1 MSTTRPGGAFKN
13 ATYWEGVREI
23 RVPVIEVQSVARA
36 SCVVDGSCAP
46 PEAEPG
52 SLRPTPSARVD
63 P

>member
-1 MSTTRPGGAFKN
+1 M
-13 ATYWEGVREI
+13 REI

-36 SCVVDGSCAP
+36 SCVVDGTCAP

-52 SLRPTPSARVD
+52 SLRPTPSSRVD